1 MRLSWSVDRFLVLLF
16 LACGPGMTISGTTPV
31 VSTAP
36 LSLADGTKATAQTAK
51 VMSPTQLGQ
60 VDGKPA
66 AATAGAVFLL
76 SGTGEAQPTAVGE
89 TGSTTVMNGLKS
101 LDLRLG
107 SAFAVS
113 SDGLFHYLSKRWLK
127 SPLSLPGLRAVS
139 SSGQGNSED
148 VWLLDDQ
155 GLKLWQREAIREVS
169 FTFPAVPEFK
179 QPASVVAL
187 GNGRALVSGA
197 GQLLLVDTSQSTVE
211 WLAKDI
217 GNANDTLRS
226 TSGEVILATST
237 GLVRYAEP
245 KTVTFLTSEKSVTS
259 VTQAGEAIYAMV
271 GNDIVSLSGST
282 ATKVAQVTAPAARGL
297 LGDGADRLWA
307 IDGQQLQRFQFS
319 PPVSFEAS
327 VKPFVT
333 AKCQTCHNGA
343 YAPLQ
348 RFDTFAVSKAR
359 AEEII
364 HRLKN
369 DDARFSIMPP
379 ASAGTLSQS
388 DYAVFIRWVEGGFA
402 P

>member
-1 MRLSWSVDRFLVLLF
+1 MRLSWSVALLCM
-16 LACGPGMTISGTTPV
+16 ACGQGMTIGGAAPV
-31 VSTAP
+31 VSTSP
-36 LSLADGTKATAQTAK
+36 LTIADGTKATAQSTT
-51 VMSPTQLGQ
+51 VMSPTQLGL

-66 AATAGAVFLL
+66 VATSAGVFLL
-76 SGTGEAQPTAVGE
+76 SSTGAAQPTMVGE
-89 TGSTTVMNGLKS
+89 TGSTTAMNGLKS
-101 LDLRLG
+101 LDQRLG

-127 SPLSLPGLRAVS
+127 SPLSVPGLLAVS
-139 SSGQGNSED
+139 SFGQGTNED
-148 VWLLDDQ
+148 VWLLDDK
-155 GLKLWQREAIREVS
+155 GLKFWQREAIRDVS

-179 QPASVVAL
+179 QPSSVVAL

-197 GQLLLVDTSQSTVE
+197 GQLLLVDVNQSSIE

-217 GNANDTLRS
+217 GNVNDSLRS
-226 TSGEVILATST
+226 SSGEVILGTST
-237 GLVRYAEP
+237 GLVRFAEP
-245 KTVTFLTSEKSVTS
+245 KTVTFLTSAKPVTS
-259 VTQAGEAIYAMV
+259 VTQAGEVVHAAV
-271 GNDIVSLSGST
+271 GNDIVTLNGST
-282 ATKVAQVTAPAARGL
+282 ASKVAEVTAAVARGL
-297 LGDGADRLWA
+297 LGDGADRLWV
-307 IDGQQLQRFQFS
+307 IDGQKLQRFQFS

-348 RFDTFAVSKAR
+348 RFDTLAVSKAR